1 MWSFF
6 CVLNKASDK
15 KTKAIQCEPN
25 RFLFIPFTNLKKIRS
40 CSSTIVPILKSCRL
54 F

>member
-6 CVLNKASDK
+6 CVLNKAYDK

-25 RFLFIPFTNLKKIRS
+25 RFLFIPFTNLKKSNQLVLQS
-40 CSSTIVPILKSCRL
+40 CQ